1 MNEVERLIK
10 RGREL
15 EASFASLD
23 VKIATHKKYDECNVL
38 PSNLPYVTAAE
49 AGKAFKLLCKK
60 FGKKKVWSEYR
71 KEWVTKKMRGQV
83 WEKHPRKCWVCL
95 SGDPNTLGKGWR
107 RIIHDVS
114 HMIHQFLRPTF
125 QGHCFQHAEL
135 ELEMVKYVLQQD
147 WLKGSLKPKI
157 NVLSKDEKKQ
167 NKIKNLQSLI
177 KRWEIKNK
185 TTLTYLKKYKTKLK
199 RLSN

>member
-60 FGKKKVWSEYR
+60 FGRKKVWDR
-71 KEWVTKKMRGQV
+71 FHDKWVMKKMRILKYAN
-83 WEKHPRKCWVCL
+83 EPRKCWICL
-95 SGDPNTLGKGWR
+95 SGDPNTLEKGWR
-107 RIIHDVS
+107 RIIHDSS
-114 HMIHQFLRPTF
+114 HLIHRYLRPNF

-135 ELEMVKYVLQQD
+135 ELEMVKYVLNQD
-147 WLKGSLKPKI
+147 WLKGSLKPKTYI
-157 NVLSKDEKKQ
+157 LSKDEKKQ

-177 KRWEIKNK
+177 KRWETKNK

-199 RLSN
+199 RLIN

>member
-10 RGREL
+10 RGKEL

-71 KEWVTKKMRGQV
+71 KEWITKKMRGQV